1 MKTVR
6 RRANVVLAAAAA
18 LFGIALTLKVNYPYS
33 PLATAFL
40 TITEASLAGGVADWF
55 AVTALFRKPLGFP
68 YHTALIPRNR
78 ERVISALV
86 KAIEQEFLS
95 TQAIKAR
102 IDQVHLLEKIIAY
115 SKGTPMRPL
124 VRPLIEKAVAG
135 LVESLDP
142 NTIGKLGERVV
153 KLLIKRQSLVPYVA
167 AGIARVLEQG
177 KGTEVYLAIIDK
189 IAVLIERQETR
200 EAIYH
205 YLEEVKE
212 KTAAQ
217 NWLSSLITGFME
229 LTDGINLEDA
239 ADALQQE
246 LITAIAELRQEQHPV
261 QLWFEKELATIAIKL
276 ETPEWQEAIDTWKD
290 DLLNRLELAQ
300 PIGALAD
307 TVLAVCKQPTVYREQ
322 VVDWLTEQAG
332 SCWRQ
337 FKENK
342 ALQSRAEDYL
352 KMLILL
358 VVEQEHALIGK
369 IARRSLTKLS
379 DEDLNQ
385 FIEDKAGED
394 LDWIRING
402 VIIGGLVGAGLAL
415 AKLLL

>member
-1 MKTVR
+1 MRSVK
-6 RRANVVLAAAAA
+6 RRANAVLAAAAG
-18 LFGIALTLKVNYPYS
+18 LFGVALTLKVNYPHS
-33 PLATAFL
+33 ALATAFL

-86 KAIEQEFLS
+86 RAVEQEFLS
-95 TQAIKAR
+95 KQAIKAR
-102 IDQVHLLEKIIAY
+102 IDQVHLLEKIISY
-115 SKGTPMRPL
+115 SRSAPL
-124 VRPLIEKAVAG
+124 RSLARPLIEKAVVG

-153 KLLIKRQSLVPYVA
+153 KLIIKRQSFVPYAA

-177 KGTEVYLAIIDK
+177 KGVEIYLAIIDK
-189 IAVLIERQETR
+189 IAVLIERPETR
-200 EAIYH
+200 AAIYR
-205 YLEEVKE
+205 YLEDVKE
-212 KTAAQ
+212 KTADQ

-246 LITAIAELRQEQHPV
+246 LINTVAELRQEEHPV
-261 QLWFEKELATIAIKL
+261 QLWFQGELATIAVKL
-276 ETPEWQEAIDTWKD
+276 ETPEWQEAIDDWKD
-290 DLLNRLELAQ
+290 DLIGRLELAQ
-300 PIGALAD
+300 PMGVLAD
-307 TVLAVCKQPTVYREQ
+307 TVLTVCKQPTVYREQ
-322 VVDWLTEQAG
+322 VVDWLTEQAA
-332 SCWRQ
+332 SYWQQ
-337 FKENK
+337 FKENQV
-342 ALQSRAEDYL
+342 LQSRAEDYL

-369 IARRSLTKLS
+369 IARRSLSKLS

-415 AKLLL
+415 VMLL